1 MQDYAL
7 LVLNNITR
15 LQHQQQSQSGDA
27 TPSRGQSS
35 FDPNNNWKDELNNN
49 SHGSKCYLT
58 HYDQKTFIILS
69 FQLMV
74 QKTALTLHRLQD
86 HLYRQEWALL
96 ELSHRQ
102 F

>member
-1 MQDYAL
+1 MFSQALFLQDYAL

-49 SHGSKCYLT
+49 SHGSKC
-58 HYDQKTFIILS
+58 F
-69 FQLMV
+69 FN
-74 QKTALTLHRLQD
+74 ALRSNT
-86 HLYRQEWALL
+86 
-96 ELSHRQ
+96 
-102 F
+102 